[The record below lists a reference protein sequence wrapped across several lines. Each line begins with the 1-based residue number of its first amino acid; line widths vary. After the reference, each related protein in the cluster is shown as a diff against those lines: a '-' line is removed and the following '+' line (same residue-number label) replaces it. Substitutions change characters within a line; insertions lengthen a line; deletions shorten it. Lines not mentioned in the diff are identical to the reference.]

1 MIRRHPPCHQGQY
14 SAPAHSEPGTSHH
27 ERHCKI
33 CSHPD
38 RADIEA
44 DFVEWAQPDEIARE
58 YNVSRASIYRHA
70 RAIDLYAR
78 RNRNLRFALGR
89 LIEWVDSVQPTA
101 DSIVRAIHAFA
112 RINDQG
118 EWVEPPAHVI
128 VSSGGVR
135 REAPAPSARRP
146 IAISLDSPALGNLLD
161 ISADAALST
170 PAVASRGEAELPVAA
185 CAPLPG
191 SLLDSP
197 SATPFT
203 PNRCD
208 RRDAVLPETAN
219 RVESSVTH

>member
-1 MIRRHPPCHQGQY
+1 MITRRPPCPRGQY
-14 SAPAHSEPGTSHH
+14 PASVHSEPGTSHH

-33 CSHPD
+33 CSHQD

-58 YNVSRASIYRHA
+58 YNISRSSIYRHA
-70 RAIDLYAR
+70 RAVGLFDR

-128 VSSGGVR
+128 VSSGGIR
-135 REAPAPSARRP
+135 REAAAPSARRP
-146 IAISLDSPALGNLLD
+146 IAISLESPALGNVID
-161 ISADAALST
+161 VPAEAALPSVVGT
-170 PAVASRGEAELPVAA
+170 
-185 CAPLPG
+185 
-191 SLLDSP
+191 SP
-197 SATPFT
+197 IH
-203 PNRCD
+203 
-208 RRDAVLPETAN
+208 AVLPGTAD
-219 RVESSVTH
+219 RVETDATR